1 LSYCPLAQSTESLSA
16 TYPGDELDKVVVEG
30 DTGLGVKDGRLGG
43 SDEVGR
49 DNLVLGVTEDTLELL
64 GLGSL
69 LDDGLDLVV
78 RSTLLDSDSQ
88 VDNGDIGG
96 GDSESHTGKFTVEL
110 GNDLSD
116 GLGGTGGRGDDVGG
130 SASTSS
136 PVLYLL
142 VCSHVSCAVNA
153 LLEGPSTVFWVA
165 VVAWTVVMRPS
176 TMVNWRSA
184 RFQWTIE
191 LDLRCR

>member
-1 LSYCPLAQSTESLSA
+1 MAA
-16 TYPGDELDKVVVEG
+16 YPGDELDEVVVER

-43 SDEVGR
+43 TDEVGG

-64 GLGSL
+64 GLGGL

-78 RSTLLDSDSQ
+78 RSTLLDSNSQ

-96 GDSESHTGKFTVEL
+96 GDSESHTGEFTVEF

-136 PVLYLL
+136 PVLCLL
-142 VCSHVSCAVNA
+142 VGSYRYAMR
-153 LLEGPSTVFWVA
+153 STYCWKD
-165 VVAWTVVMRPS
+165 RQRS
-176 TMVNWRSA
+176 SGWRWWRGRWS
-184 RFQWTIE
+184 
-191 LDLRCR
+191 

>member
-1 LSYCPLAQSTESLSA
+1 MKAA
-16 TYPGDELDKVVVEG
+16 YPGDELDKVVVER

-136 PVLYLL
+136 PVLCSL
-142 VCSHVSCAVNA
+142 VCSHESCAVNA

-184 RFQWTIE
+184 QFQWTIE